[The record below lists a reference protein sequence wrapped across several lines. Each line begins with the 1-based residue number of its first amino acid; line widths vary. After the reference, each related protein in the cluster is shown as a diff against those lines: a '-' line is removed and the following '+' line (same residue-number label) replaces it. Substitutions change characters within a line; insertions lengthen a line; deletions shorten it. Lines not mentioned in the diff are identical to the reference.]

1 MQVSFNIG
9 QTQFA
14 VESLQAT
21 TETVAA
27 MKQGAKD
34 LKKQFKK
41 INIDKVEDL
50 QDELEDMLLENE
62 EIQDVLSRSYGVSA
76 EVDEA
81 DLEAEL
87 DMLDDMDFEEEGVEE
102 EGGADYLSEA
112 IEMPAAGTG
121 LPAEEA
127 TPAAAGASLY

>member
-1 MQVSFNIG
+1 MQVAFNIG

-27 MKQGAKD
+27 MKVGAKQM
-34 LKKQFKK
+34 KQQFKK
-41 INIDKVEDL
+41 VNIDKVEDL
-50 QDELEDMLLENE
+50 QDELEDMMLENE

-76 EVDEA
+76 DVDEA

-87 DMLDDMDFEEEGVEE
+87 DMLGDMDFEDEAEAEGE
-102 EGGADYLSEA
+102 ADYLSEA
-112 IEMPAAGTG
+112 IEMPAAGQG

-127 TPAAAGASLY
+127 PQAAASLY